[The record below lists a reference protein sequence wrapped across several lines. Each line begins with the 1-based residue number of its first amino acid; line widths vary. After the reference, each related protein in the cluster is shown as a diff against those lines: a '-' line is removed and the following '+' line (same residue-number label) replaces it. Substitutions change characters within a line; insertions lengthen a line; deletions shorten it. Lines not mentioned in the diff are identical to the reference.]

1 MVKQKVV
8 AMETQYKLAARS
20 AQLLGK
26 EAPPDEAARVMAT
39 MTTAKS
45 QLSKV
50 GAIKICRGVS
60 DASAPPNERWR
71 LHSGER
77 EMPLSCEG
85 MSYPSASAGGNGETH
100 HSFLPIT
107 GACWSHH
114 LCCQRSRYTNL
125 ELSTTKVAG

>member
-8 AMETQYKLAARS
+8 AMETQYKLATCS

-50 GAIKICRGVS
+50 GVIKTSDGV
-60 DASAPPNERWR
+60 
-71 LHSGER
+71 
-77 EMPLSCEG
+77 
-85 MSYPSASAGGNGETH
+85 
-100 HSFLPIT
+100 
-107 GACWSHH
+107 
-114 LCCQRSRYTNL
+114 
-125 ELSTTKVAG
+125 